1 MRLNDYIEALTVD
14 EMARWL
20 CLLEGVNVVFS
31 ELERQNIED
40 SIEEN
45 KKMFN
50 KIDRSLNKYIRDR
63 FHTMKSDIL
72 IEYAV
77 YPKKNSRA

>member
-1 MRLNDYIEALTVD
+1 
-14 EMARWL
+14 
-20 CLLEGVNVVFS
+20 
-31 ELERQNIED
+31 
-40 SIEEN
+40 
-45 KKMFN
+45 MFN

-77 YPKKNSRA
+77 YPKKNSRV